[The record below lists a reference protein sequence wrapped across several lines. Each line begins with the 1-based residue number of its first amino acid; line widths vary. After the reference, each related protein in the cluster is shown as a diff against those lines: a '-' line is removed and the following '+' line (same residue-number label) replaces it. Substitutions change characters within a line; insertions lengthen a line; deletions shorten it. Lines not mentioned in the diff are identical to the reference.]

1 MKHILTTLMLCVSSL
16 SFSQDT
22 LQIPALE
29 LEEFFLA
36 LDTLETQDSIKTI
49 LIKQLEKQIELH
61 LELND
66 HNESILSY
74 KDQEIEYKLT
84 LHKITFKWKSK
95 ITEYK
100 KNIKSRDS
108 TGSAEKYELVI
119 IVNAIVQSE
128 LTQPKKLIFEEKFI
142 MNKFDDPFEEKNY
155 EKVIKENFSDII
167 LDRII
172 LYLFKL

>member
-49 LIKQLEKQIELH
+49 LIKQLEKQIEFH

-74 KDQEIEYKLT
+74 KDQEIELLNNQIIIYTDRLNQVDR
-84 LHKITFKWKSK
+84 W
-95 ITEYK
+95 YK
-100 KNIKSRDS
+100 KPWVGVVGGFVG
-108 TGSAEKYELVI
+108 T
-119 IVNAIVQSE
+119 IV
-128 LTQPKKLIFEEKFI
+128 LINTI
-142 MNKFDDPFEEKNY
+142 DYTLPQ
-155 EKVIKENFSDII
+155 
-167 LDRII
+167 
-172 LYLFKL
+172 

>member
-49 LIKQLEKQIELH
+49 LIKQLEKEIEFH

-66 HNESILSY
+66 HNDLLLLY
-74 KDQEIEYKLT
+74 KDEEIEL
-84 LHKITFKWKSK
+84 LNNQITIYTDRLNQVDKW
-95 ITEYK
+95 YK
-100 KNIKSRDS
+100 KPWVGVEGGFVG
-108 TGSAEKYELVI
+108 T
-119 IVNAIVQSE
+119 IV
-128 LTQPKKLIFEEKFI
+128 LINTI
-142 MNKFDDPFEEKNY
+142 DYTLPQ
-155 EKVIKENFSDII
+155 
-167 LDRII
+167 
-172 LYLFKL
+172 